1 MVALPQRVYYGWYV
15 AVAAAA
21 MEFAN
26 AASAIAILTLFVI
39 PMGDEFG
46 WSRTEISG
54 ATSLGAILGASL
66 APFAGRMVDR
76 LGSRKIL
83 VLGGLVVAGA
93 CFSLAAT
100 QTLLGFYI
108 AFTFART
115 ADQGL
120 IKIGTSPTVAKW
132 FLRYRGRTIAM
143 VFFGGG
149 LGIIILA
156 PTVQLVI
163 GAWGWRS
170 AWAMLGGLMLVLGV
184 LPSALVIRRQPEDL
198 GLRVDG
204 ASPEHSSND
213 ARPIDSAPADPP
225 PSDPSPASG
234 PDLPT
239 PDEEAQWLLGDVLRT
254 PSFWLLLFSLFAVS
268 TTSAGV
274 TLHLVPYLSEKGL
287 SSGSSVTIISI
298 FSASGAAATVLAG
311 FLSERISP
319 RLIIF
324 LGYLLAATA
333 MVVLII
339 IDNLAEA
346 YLFAVLQGAANS
358 GINVLAPILM
368 ASYYGR
374 SSMGSIFGITRAGQ
388 VIGFALGAL
397 ISGVVY
403 DSTGSYQDAFILF
416 VIIAVASSLFIL
428 LARRPLRIGPTSR

>member
-1 MVALPQRVYYGWYV
+1 
-15 AVAAAA
+15 
-21 MEFAN
+21 
-26 AASAIAILTLFVI
+26 
-39 PMGDEFG
+39 
-46 WSRTEISG
+46 
-54 ATSLGAILGASL
+54 
-66 APFAGRMVDR
+66 
-76 LGSRKIL
+76 
-83 VLGGLVVAGA
+83 
-93 CFSLAAT
+93 
-100 QTLLGFYI
+100 
-108 AFTFART
+108 
-115 ADQGL
+115 
-120 IKIGTSPTVAKW
+120 
-132 FLRYRGRTIAM
+132 
-143 VFFGGG
+143 
-149 LGIIILA
+149 
-156 PTVQLVI
+156 
-163 GAWGWRS
+163 
-170 AWAMLGGLMLVLGV
+170 MLVLGV

-204 ASPEHSSND
+204 ASPEHSSLD
-213 ARPIDSAPADPP
+213 TPPKDQISAEPT
-225 PSDPSPASG
+225 PASG
-234 PDLPT
+234 PDLPS
-239 PDEEAQWLLGDVLRT
+239 PDEEAQWVLRDVLRT

-416 VIIAVASSLFIL
+416 VIIAVASSLFML

>member
-1 MVALPQRVYYGWYV
+1 MVGLPQRVYYGWYV
-15 AVAAAA
+15 AVSAAA

-66 APFAGRMVDR
+66 APFAGGMVDR
-76 LGSRKIL
+76 LGSRMIL

-93 CFSLAAT
+93 CFYLAAP
-100 QTLLGFYI
+100 QTLIGFYI

-132 FLRYRGRTIAM
+132 FLRYRGRAIAM

-163 GAWGWRS
+163 GAWGWRA
-170 AWAMLGGLMLVLGV
+170 AWVMLGGLMLVLGV

-198 GLRVDG
+198 GLLVDG
-204 ASPEHSSND
+204 ASQESSL
-213 ARPIDSAPADPP
+213 IDSPPTDPALIDPT
-225 PSDPSPASG
+225 PASSQ
-234 PDLPT
+234 DLLSR
-239 PDEEAQWLLGDVLRT
+239 DEEAQWLLRDVLRT

-298 FSASGAAATVLAG
+298 FSASGAAATVMAG

-324 LGYLLAATA
+324 LGYLLAAIA
-333 MVVLII
+333 MSVLII

-346 YLFAVLQGAANS
+346 YLFAVFQGAANS

-374 SSMGSIFGITRAGQ
+374 ASMGSIFGITRAGQ

-416 VIIAVASSLFIL
+416 VITAVVSSLFIL
-428 LARRPLRIGPTSR
+428 LARQPLRLGPAI

>member
-1 MVALPQRVYYGWYV
+1 M
-15 AVAAAA
+15 
-21 MEFAN
+21 
-26 AASAIAILTLFVI
+26 
-39 PMGDEFG
+39 
-46 WSRTEISG
+46 
-54 ATSLGAILGASL
+54 
-66 APFAGRMVDR
+66 DR
-76 LGSRKIL
+76 LASRMIL
-83 VLGGLVVAGA
+83 VLGGLLVAGA
-93 CFSLAAT
+93 CFYLAVT
-100 QTLLGFYI
+100 QTLIGFYI

-120 IKIGTSPTVAKW
+120 IKISTSPTVAKW
-132 FLRYRGRTIAM
+132 FLRYRGRAIAM

-156 PTVQLVI
+156 PTVQFVM
-163 GAWGWRS
+163 GAWGWRA
-170 AWAMLGGLMLVLGV
+170 AWVMLGGLMLVLGV

-198 GLRVDG
+198 GLRMDG
-204 ASPEHSSND
+204 ASLDHSSNE
-213 ARPIDSAPADPP
+213 ARPTDPTTIDPA
-225 PSDPSPASG
+225 PASG
-234 PDLPT
+234 PDPPS
-239 PDEEAQWLLGDVLRT
+239 PDKEAQWLLRDVLRT

-274 TLHLVPYLSEKGL
+274 TLHLVPYLHGKGL
-287 SSGSSVTIISI
+287 SSDSSVTIISI

-333 MVVLII
+333 LGVLLI

-374 SSMGSIFGITRAGQ
+374 SSMGSIFGITREGQ

-397 ISGVVY
+397 ISGIVY

-416 VIIAVASSLFIL
+416 
-428 LARRPLRIGPTSR
+428 